1 MPTALDSSQ
10 TKLPLPRSS
19 LQAKFG
25 HERGEGEIRKKNIND
40 EIIDTWYL
48 GQLPV
53 TMHLSYT
60 NLHAS
65 LGISAA
71 ADLGQEVRFLVYV
84 SAHN

>member
-1 MPTALDSSQ
+1 M
-10 TKLPLPRSS
+10 
-19 LQAKFG
+19 
-25 HERGEGEIRKKNIND
+25 N

>member
-1 MPTALDSSQ
+1 MIVHKRNFHCQEAPCKQNLDMKGGKA
-10 TKLPLPRSS
+10 KL
-19 LQAKFG
+19 
-25 HERGEGEIRKKNIND
+25 EKKNIND